1 MSNLTTLGIDLAKNK
16 FQLHGIDHAGKIVC
30 KKRFGRESL
39 ARYMAKIS
47 PCLIGMEACGG
58 SHYWARKF
66 EALGHEVK
74 LMSPQYVKP
83 YVKTNKNDANDAEGI
98 CEAVTRPSMRFV
110 SIKNVEQQDIQ
121 MIHRIRSRLISNKT
135 ALSNQMRGL
144 LHEYGVVIP
153 QGTAS
158 LGKRFLLVL
167 EDKKNDLSERSRDVL
182 YDLYSEYLELSE
194 KVSVYDR
201 KIEDLSKTDERCKRL
216 LSEPGISP
224 ITATALVSSIGSG
237 ETFQEGRHLS
247 AWLGLVPRQSSSG
260 EKIRLLGISKR
271 GDRYLRTLL
280 IHGARSVVHA
290 SKRKTDRTSV
300 WIQSLV
306 SRCGYNKAVV
316 AVANKNARIAWTLL
330 SNQMNYIENYGFHN
344 A

>member
-16 FQLHGIDHAGKIVC
+16 FQLHGVDHTGKIVC

-39 ARYMAKIS
+39 VQYMAKIS

-58 SHYWARKF
+58 SNYWARKF
-66 EALGHEVK
+66 ESLGHEVK

-110 SIKNVEQQDIQ
+110 PIKNVEQQDIQ

-144 LHEYGVVIP
+144 LHEYGVVLP

-158 LGKRFLLVL
+158 LRKRFLLVL
-167 EDKKNDLSERSRDVL
+167 EDKKNDLSEMSRDVF

-201 KIEDLSKTDERCKRL
+201 KIEYLSQTDERCKRL
-216 LSEPGISP
+216 LSEPGIGP

-260 EKIRLLGISKR
+260 DKIRLLGISKR

-280 IHGARSVVHA
+280 IHGARSVVQA

-300 WIQSLV
+300 WIQRLV

-316 AVANKNARIAWTLL
+316 AVANKNARVAWALL
-330 SNQMNYIENYGFHN
+330 SNQTNYIENYGFHN